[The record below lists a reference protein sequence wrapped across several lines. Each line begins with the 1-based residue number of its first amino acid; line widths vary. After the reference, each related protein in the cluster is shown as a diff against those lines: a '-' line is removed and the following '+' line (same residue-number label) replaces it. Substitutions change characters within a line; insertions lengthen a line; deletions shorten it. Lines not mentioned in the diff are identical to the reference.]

1 MSGSC
6 LTTKENT
13 GSRQDSYRTLRVP
26 ACETTL
32 VSSVPCWPGLLQT
45 LARNPGKQTERKQ
58 DNEAPPSCCR
68 SDPCATALKTAHYSL
83 QGCSTSTTVQY
94 GCLFSL
100 FEGDSCL
107 PWPGSSAAIL
117 GKILKS
123 RLGAVRSCG
132 ASSGPAPPLALA
144 TCELGE
150 ASYTCFLRNHAKR
163 VNSTN
168 SKRFLHSTTAF
179 STLNQVST

>member
-13 GSRQDSYRTLRVP
+13 GSRQNSYRTLRVP

-132 ASSGPAPPLALA
+132 ASSGPLLHWLSPPASWGKPATLVSCEIMRNVSIAPIQKDSCIRP
-144 TCELGE
+144 
-150 ASYTCFLRNHAKR
+150 
-163 VNSTN
+163 
-168 SKRFLHSTTAF
+168 LHSQ
-179 STLNQVST
+179 L